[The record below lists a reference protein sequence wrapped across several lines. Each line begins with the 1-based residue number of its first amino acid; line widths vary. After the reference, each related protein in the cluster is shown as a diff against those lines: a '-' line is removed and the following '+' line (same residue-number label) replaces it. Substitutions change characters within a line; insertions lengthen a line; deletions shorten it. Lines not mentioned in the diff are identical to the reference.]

1 MPAGFLSLIASASRP
16 GIAYSLRQFRWLL
29 RSGKTL
35 CLIAEDDDALAG
47 FAIAQH
53 TSIGKSPGG
62 HIITIDVAPD
72 FRRRGVGRML
82 MVQIED
88 RLRTLGA
95 GWLRLEVA
103 ENNSAASEFYAWT
116 WICDDRP
123 NSRLLRRRGRCHC
136 DGEVAGRAGSL
147 SFHETIRSG
156 RNLSGHWVYS

>member
-1 MPAGFLSLIASASRP
+1 MIRLREGIEADAGRLFELDRVCFSA

-35 CLIAEDDDALAG
+35 CLIAEDDDVLAG

-103 ENNSAASEFYAWT
+103 VNNSAASEFY
-116 WICDDRP
+116 
-123 NSRLLRRRGRCHC
+123 RGLGFATIGRIPDYY
-136 DGEVAGRAGSL
+136 DGAVDAIVMEKSL
-147 SFHETIRSG
+147 AERQPFIP
-156 RNLSGHWVYS
+156 